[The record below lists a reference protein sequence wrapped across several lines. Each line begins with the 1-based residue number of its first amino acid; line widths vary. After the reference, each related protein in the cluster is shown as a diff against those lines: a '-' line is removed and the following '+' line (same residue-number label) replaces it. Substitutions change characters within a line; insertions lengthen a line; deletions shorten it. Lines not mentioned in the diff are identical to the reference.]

1 MARKSNRQSEAVKVS
16 RKSGGTLER
25 EAVEERDIR
34 EMLKDFMMSPA
45 VKYVAAGISTALLS
59 RLASRINDRY
69 PEISTFIRDN
79 IHTLEGKLEEYRD
92 TMQSGFSQRH

>member
-1 MARKSNRQSEAVKVS
+1 MARKSNRQNETVKAA
-16 RKSGGTLER
+16 RKVRPLEVNI
-25 EAVEERDIR
+25 ASERDIK
-34 EMLKDFMMSPA
+34 EMLKDFMTSPA

-59 RLASRINDRY
+59 RFATRINDRY